1 MGMAAK
7 ADARRRSEELPRRSP
22 DLNVLD
28 YSLWHAIN
36 ERMREEEKQFPANR
50 TDTKWQYL
58 ERLRATALALPRAVV
73 EGAVRTMH
81 DRVRKVVAAK
91 GCLFLECRGPQV

>member
-1 MGMAAK
+1 MGIAAK
-7 ADARRRSEELPRRSP
+7 AEARMRSEDSPRGSP

-50 TDTKWQYL
+50 KDTK
-58 ERLRATALALPRAVV
+58 
-73 EGAVRTMH
+73 
-81 DRVRKVVAAK
+81 
-91 GCLFLECRGPQV
+91 

>member
-7 ADARRRSEELPRRSP
+7 ADARMRSEGLPRRSR

-50 TDTKWQYL
+50 KDTKEQHL
-58 ERLRATALALPRAVV
+58 VRLRATALGLPRAVV
-73 EGAVRTMH
+73 EGGVGFLLLRFCFTSSRS
-81 DRVRKVVAAK
+81 RVSR
-91 GCLFLECRGPQV
+91 PQLGSCGF